1 MINNPDPD
9 SQIENDERPVARY
22 PNESDTE
29 KRETNKNSA
38 IPNFKSQILPDEE
51 IAEVIGSLNSKQR
64 EIHTC
69 FNVVHT
75 WTKDYVKYDGYNIA
89 SVPMFHSVSVDTG
102 Q

>member
-38 IPNFKSQILPDEE
+38 IPYFKSQILPDEE
-51 IAEVIGSLNSKQR
+51 IAEVIVKSNSKQR

-75 WTKDYVKYDGYNIA
+75 WTKDYVKYDRHNVKPIHIFLSGSGA
-89 SVPMFHSVSVDTG
+89 TV
-102 Q
+102 